1 MGTGFKGGT
10 TTQHSI
16 SDNISSLKS
25 NYSYSNGYFGVQGQ
39 GRSHTRNIISNI
51 SWSLLKAVI
60 SFIANVPIITAVGN
74 INNDLY
80 AKNPQTFEPEDF
92 CYYLL

>member
-25 NYSYSNGYFGVQGQ
+25 NYSYSN
-39 GRSHTRNIISNI
+39 
-51 SWSLLKAVI
+51 
-60 SFIANVPIITAVGN
+60 
-74 INNDLY
+74 
-80 AKNPQTFEPEDF
+80 
-92 CYYLL
+92 